1 MSHHVYKLIEI
12 VGSSEQGIDDAIR
25 TAIAR
30 ASSTI
35 RNIRW
40 FKVLETR
47 GHVENGVVKHFQV
60 TLQIG
65 FTLEEG
71 SGNST
76 EADVAQMRV
85 GSIAEPGTEPLYE
98 GP

>member
-1 MSHHVYKLIEI
+1 VSHHVYKLIEI

-25 TAIAR
+25 TAIER

-40 FKVLETR
+40 FQVLETR
-47 GHVENGVVKHFQV
+47 GHVENGAVKHFQV

-65 FTLEEG
+65 FTLEG
-71 SGNST
+71 GGST
-76 EADVAQMRV
+76 EADAAQTRA